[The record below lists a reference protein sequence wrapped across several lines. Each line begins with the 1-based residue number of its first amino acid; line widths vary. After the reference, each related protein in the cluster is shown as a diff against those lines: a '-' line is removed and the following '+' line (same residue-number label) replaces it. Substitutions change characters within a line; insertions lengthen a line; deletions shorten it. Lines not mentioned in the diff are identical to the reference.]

1 MNLMNN
7 PIHIII
13 KMSSKR
19 LKKLYGYL
27 FGSIMVEPIMLP
39 NSSEYR
45 IKSKNVPTGVKNI
58 S

>member
-1 MNLMNN
+1 MNLINN
-7 PIHIII
+7 PILMIIEI
-13 KMSSKR
+13 SSKR
-19 LKKLYGYL
+19 SKELYGYP

>member
-1 MNLMNN
+1 MNN
-7 PIHIII
+7 PILII
-13 KMSSKR
+13 KMMSFKLS
-19 LKKLYGYL
+19 KKLHGYP